1 MSTGYFALQHFR
13 RLCATA
19 PQRSVGAV
27 PPVLI
32 KKYGN
37 RRLYDTGE
45 SRYLTLD
52 ELAAKIRS
60 GHDVRVID
68 AKTNDDLTQATLAQ
82 MILESGTAARVLPVG
97 LLTQLIRLGDDA
109 LGEFF
114 SRYVSAALD
123 LYLQGKRGA
132 QQLAAY
138 NPIAQLPINAT
149 DALARMFMGSMGGM
163 GGFPNPFA
171 GGFPPQGYAPGY
183 AAAPQYARD
192 AGPPPAAPP
201 PPDDDEPDA
210 DAPADTRPDARD
222 EMAAMRRE
230 LDELKRAMRGDAG
243 GGLGKP
249 GARRKPKKS

>member
-1 MSTGYFALQHFR
+1 M
-13 RLCATA
+13 
-19 PQRSVGAV
+19 

-171 GGFPPQGYAPGY
+171 GGFPPQGYGPGY

-192 AGPPPAAPP
+192 AGPPPPP
-201 PPDDDEPDA
+201 PPRVDADEPDA
-210 DAPADTRPDARD
+210 DDSAPPDARPDARD

-230 LDELKRAMRGDAG
+230 LDELKRAMRGDG

-249 GARRKPKKS
+249 GAKRKPKKS